1 MGILRKDDFAGFPF
15 LLSCI
20 RKKLPV
26 AGSVRVIIVF
36 SHVKC
41 VYLLRN
47 SMKQRHFML
56 Y

>member
-15 LLSCI
+15 LLPCI
-20 RKKLPV
+20 WKNLPV
-26 AGSVRVIIVF
+26 AGSVSVIIVF
-36 SHVKC
+36 SHVKY

-47 SMKQRHFML
+47 SMKQRHFMI